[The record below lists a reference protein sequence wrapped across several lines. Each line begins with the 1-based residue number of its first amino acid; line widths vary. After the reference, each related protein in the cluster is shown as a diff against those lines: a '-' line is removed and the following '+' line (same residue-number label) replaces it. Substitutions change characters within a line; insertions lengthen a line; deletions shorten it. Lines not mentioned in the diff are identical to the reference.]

1 MPSFYLV
8 PYSIRMKDLEN
19 DKYIKLGDK
28 GEWGDDFLDLL
39 HSYLEKEM
47 PSMSFDPEDKN
58 KKTIRPEK
66 FSKEDRIVVGML
78 KAGEYGFES
87 DLHDVEVDETKYARQ
102 TNDAELIPYF
112 FLTKIPSTTTN
123 GIALFQR
130 IGNRGF
136 KDVFEKDLNHY
147 IQGKFSSQYRIEISP
162 LLPRDMVKRYLE
174 NRIVK
179 IRLIK
184 YGFPK
189 EVSDVDLSG
198 IPNEEQGE
206 AEFTL
211 KAHRNQTFPDS
222 LLGKLRGNIDS
233 FLGDGDSSVGSV
245 LEIKDFQA
253 DNVKIEVRIGNSYRT
268 IDLSN
273 IDRLKFS
280 EDITDRVK
288 LNPDSGHPEFED
300 LKKVGIEFLNDC
312 AEALWGEGSNEKST
326 D

>member
-1 MPSFYLV
+1 MPSLYLA
-8 PYSIRMKDLEN
+8 PYAVRMKDVKN
-19 DKYIKLGDK
+19 DKYIKLGDRK
-28 GEWGDDFLDLL
+28 EWGDDFLDIL
-39 HSYLEKEM
+39 HNYLEKEM
-47 PSMSFDPEDKN
+47 PSLSFDPEDKN
-58 KKTIRPEK
+58 KKTIRPET
-66 FSKEDRIVVGML
+66 FCREERTIVGML

-87 DLHDVEVDETKYARQ
+87 DLHDVEIDEVKYTRQ

-112 FLTKIPSTTTN
+112 FLAKVPRTTTS
-123 GIALFQR
+123 GIAIFQR

-136 KDVFEKDLNHY
+136 KDIFEKDINNY
-147 IQGKFSSQYRIEISP
+147 VQSRFSSQYRIEISP

-184 YGFPK
+184 YRFPK

-233 FLGDGDSSVGSV
+233 FLGNSDSSVGSV
-245 LEIKDFQA
+245 VEIKDFQA

-280 EDITDRVK
+280 EDVTDRVK
-288 LNPDSGHPEFED
+288 LNLDSGHPEFRD
-300 LKKVGIEFLNDC
+300 LRKVGIEFLNDC
-312 AEALWGEGSNEKST
+312 AEALWGEISDE
-326 D
+326 